1 MTIHYLPF
9 AFMLLLLA
17 TPFMA
22 NADAPSAA
30 PSPSATISDVRLQDL
45 KSYTYAFVS
54 TQTTLNKLQ
63 DSIAQL
69 MPRVEAAMDSGAL
82 RIMGPCVF
90 TYHGASEDRNKP
102 FTLDIGMI
110 IKDGTTAP
118 DGFQLIKVPSPHCAT
133 VIFTGPASQ
142 LPQAYGK
149 LYGELGRRG
158 LQPTDVSRE
167 VYLYWESLDSTNNV
181 IQLQA
186 ELSPSPLSPSP
197 GM

>member
-1 MTIHYLPF
+1 MTIQHLLF
-9 AFMLLLLA
+9 TLMLVLLT
-17 TPFMA
+17 TPFMVR
-22 NADAPSAA
+22 ADSPSAA
-30 PSPSATISDVRLQDL
+30 PSPSATISDVRYQDL
-45 KSYTYAFVS
+45 KPYTYAFVS

-63 DSIAQL
+63 DAIAQL
-69 MPRVEAAMDSGAL
+69 MPRIDAAMDSGAL

-110 IKDGTTAP
+110 VKDGSTAP
-118 DGFQLIKVPSPHCAT
+118 DGFQLIKVPAPHCAT

-167 VYLYWESLDSTNNV
+167 VSFYWESLDSTNNV
-181 IQLQA
+181 IQIQA
-186 ELSPSPLSPSP
+186 ELAPSPLSPSP